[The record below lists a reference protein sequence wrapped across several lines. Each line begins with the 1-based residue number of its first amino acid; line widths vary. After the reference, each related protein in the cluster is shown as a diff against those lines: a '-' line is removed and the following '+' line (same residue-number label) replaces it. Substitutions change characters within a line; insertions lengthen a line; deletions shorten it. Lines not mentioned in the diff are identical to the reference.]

1 MKTFDFGKF
10 ISIILFIAFASV
22 SCWATAESLY
32 FSMQVPLAVC
42 YVISIGF
49 FLVASYGTTLIV
61 NSLNQNSY
69 LKNRSLNLWGGLL
82 ITLSFWLICSM
93 PTNTHTFVYRD
104 IASGVTISDVQQTI
118 EYLNQLAENTTQEKI
133 INNKCRE
140 LEINVNNA
148 FENLKREI
156 RNKNNPGF
164 GQSAREKLN
173 NLSSALGSNIDELS
187 LRTNSFSNSKE
198 REQLISDYRKIV
210 DDLLTLKLEEIRKRE
225 TASNTQSIISGAKV
239 QLAALQKY
247 ETSIKDKKFDFQN
260 RDSMTDIN
268 EELHSAYSVVKAN
281 KGLIYFISKEDAA
294 RYTKENPNT
303 KVDSIISVFN
313 VWSDIFKGKFEG
325 KGLWYWIVLSIL
337 VDIAAFIFFDIAFAK
352 RNDEFKI

>member
-156 RNKNNPGF
+156 RNKN
-164 GQSAREKLN
+164 K
-173 NLSSALGSNIDELS
+173 
-187 LRTNSFSNSKE
+187 
-198 REQLISDYRKIV
+198 
-210 DDLLTLKLEEIRKRE
+210 
-225 TASNTQSIISGAKV
+225 
-239 QLAALQKY
+239 
-247 ETSIKDKKFDFQN
+247 
-260 RDSMTDIN
+260 
-268 EELHSAYSVVKAN
+268 
-281 KGLIYFISKEDAA
+281 
-294 RYTKENPNT
+294 
-303 KVDSIISVFN
+303 
-313 VWSDIFKGKFEG
+313 
-325 KGLWYWIVLSIL
+325 
-337 VDIAAFIFFDIAFAK
+337 
-352 RNDEFKI
+352 